1 MSQLNSLYLHQP
13 PLANDCRPAFKTNW
27 PTRSFIAILLL
38 GAMVT
43 VGESSA
49 QTQFWITDAN
59 AVTTVI
65 SAIITWKSV
74 VLADSQVEYGRTAL
88 YGSVSTLAPTR
99 VSAHAMTLSGLI
111 AGTTYHYRLR
121 SRDLGGVAVIGND
134 HTFTT
139 VTATKVT
146 PITVSVSPQSA
157 TVVASATQQFSA
169 TVANAT
175 NKAVSWS
182 ATTGT
187 VNSSGLFTASAV
199 TVSTAA
205 TVTATSAAD
214 PTKSA
219 KASVT
224 LQPRAAI
231 VVSISPASATLPSAA
246 VQQFTASVS
255 NTSKPQ
261 VTWSSTAGSIT
272 SAGLYTAPTVSSTTT
287 ATITAASQADTT
299 KKAFAALPITAS
311 PAHHSVAL
319 SWVASPASDLVTY
332 RMYRSTTNSTAYGL
346 LASAVSGTAYSD
358 QTVQSGT
365 VYYYAVTTV
374 NSAGQESAYSNQIK
388 VTIP

>member
-59 AVTTVI
+59 AVTTVN

-74 VLADSQVEYGRTAL
+74 VPADSQVEYGRTAL

-169 TVANAT
+169 TVANTT

-231 VVSISPASATLPSAA
+231 VVTISPASATLPSAA

-255 NTSKPQ
+255 THPNRRSPGLPLPDRLPQ
-261 VTWSSTAGSIT
+261 PAYIPLLRSPRPPRPRLPPPARRTLRRKLSPHCNSRPAPPTIRSRFPGSQVQP
-272 SAGLYTAPTVSSTTT
+272 PT
-287 ATITAASQADTT
+287 
-299 KKAFAALPITAS
+299 
-311 PAHHSVAL
+311 
-319 SWVASPASDLVTY
+319 
-332 RMYRSTTNSTAYGL
+332 
-346 LASAVSGTAYSD
+346 
-358 QTVQSGT
+358 
-365 VYYYAVTTV
+365 
-374 NSAGQESAYSNQIK
+374 
-388 VTIP
+388 

>member
-1 MSQLNSLYLHQP
+1 V
-13 PLANDCRPAFKTNW
+13 
-27 PTRSFIAILLL
+27 ILLL
-38 GAMVT
+38 GTMVT
-43 VGESSA
+43 VGRSSA
-49 QTQFWITDAN
+49 QTQFWITEAN
-59 AVTTVI
+59 AVTTVN
-65 SAIITWKSV
+65 SATITWKSAV
-74 VLADSQVEYGRTAL
+74 PADSQVEYGRTAL

-139 VTATKVT
+139 VTAPKVT
-146 PITVSVSPQSA
+146 PITVSVSPPSA

-182 ATTGT
+182 ASTGT

-199 TVSTAA
+199 TVSTPA

-231 VVSISPASATLPSAA
+231 LVSISPASATLTSAA
-246 VQQFTASVS
+246 LQQFTASVS

-272 SAGLYTAPTVSSTTT
+272 SAGLYTAPTVSSTTATVT
-287 ATITAASQADTT
+287 ATSQADTT
-299 KKAFAALPITAS
+299 KKAFAAMQITAS

-319 SWVASPASDLVTY
+319 SWVASPASNPVTY
-332 RMYRSTTNSTAYGL
+332 RMYRSTTNSAAYGL
-346 LASAVSGTAYSD
+346 LASAVSGTSYSD

-365 VYYYAVTTV
+365 VCYYAVTTV
-374 NSAGQESAYSNQIK
+374 NNAGQESAYSNQIK